1 MGTEADHLTDQN
13 FDREHGEIPPTH
25 DELVKIKQNKEL
37 AQHEAETRRM
47 VNVEHHRK
55 MMDEMADD
63 FKKEFYLHYG
73 ACSHPML
80 IFIRNWKPKE
90 KHDSETNTRSN

>member
-47 VNVEHHRK
+47 VNVEHRQK
-55 MMDEMADD
+55 MLEEMADD
-63 FKKEFYLHYG
+63 FSSGFSYFLNDSG
-73 ACSHPML
+73 LDPHPMTD
-80 IFIRNWKPKE
+80 FIRNWTPRRE
-90 KHDSETNTRSN
+90 